1 MPPELPVDNDINY
14 SFLARKY
21 ELVGGTVKNAWLQA
35 IYLQV
40 TRGGTSIFQEDL
52 EKAASEQ
59 VQNALTTDDF
69 DRRVVPTVGVESMVL
84 DSTVKES
91 LSHIVQYSKAQSVL
105 FGQWGFDKIHR
116 LSSGI
121 SVLFHGV
128 PGTG

>member
-1 MPPELPVDNDINY
+1 MDY
-14 SFLARKY
+14 
-21 ELVGGTVKNAWLQA
+21 
-35 IYLQV
+35 
-40 TRGGTSIFQEDL
+40 TSIQTRIF
-52 EKAASEQ
+52 Q

-105 FGQWGFDKIHR
+105 FGQWGFDK
-116 LSSGI
+116 